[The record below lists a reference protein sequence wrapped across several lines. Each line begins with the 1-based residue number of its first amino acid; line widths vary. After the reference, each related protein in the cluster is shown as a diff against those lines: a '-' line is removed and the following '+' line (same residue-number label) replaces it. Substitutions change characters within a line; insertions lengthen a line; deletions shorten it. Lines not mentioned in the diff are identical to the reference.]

1 MDKKSSELYNFIA
14 DELSQEL
21 YEAQQ
26 LLGTGFS
33 LMAHYG
39 HDHKPGSPV
48 DMMRGS
54 IMSKITALRM
64 LCDHSELLND
74 SQKKFL
80 QQDGEGSAYIAG
92 LADRDKLTGPFKH
105 AKLDAL
111 KSYVLDHL
119 DTDPD
124 AKVVIFTSYVGM
136 LNRIQEVVGGTLYTG
151 NMNAKEKEASKE
163 KFLTD
168 PECRVFISS
177 DAGGY
182 GVDLPNANLLVN
194 YDLPWS
200 AGLAVQRNGRI
211 KRASS
216 RWPTITIQDMIVEN
230 SIEERQH
237 EMLQQK
243 NAVADAVLDGQG
255 INSKGGIDLTVGS
268 LIGFLQ
274 NARP

>member
-1 MDKKSSELYNFIA
+1 
-14 DELSQEL
+14 
-21 YEAQQ
+21 
-26 LLGTGFS
+26 
-33 LMAHYG
+33 
-39 HDHKPGSPV
+39 
-48 DMMRGS
+48 
-54 IMSKITALRM
+54 M
-64 LCDHSELLND
+64 LCDHPSLLLD
-74 SQKKFL
+74 SAIKF
-80 QQDGEGSAYIAG
+80 DKGEGEGSAYCSSLQYRG
-92 LADRDKLTGPFKH
+92 LFEGVKGSKKLN
-105 AKLDAL
+105 AL
-111 KSYVLDHL
+111 KSYVNDHL

-136 LNRIQEVVGGTLYTG
+136 LNLIKDEVGGTLYTG
-151 NMNAKEKEASKE
+151 YMNAKEKEASKE

-168 PECRVFISS
+168 PDCRVFISS

-216 RWPTITIQDMIVEN
+216 RWPSITIQDILTEH
-230 SIEERQH
+230 SLEERQH

-243 NAVADAVLDGQG
+243 NAVAEAVLDGEG

-274 NARP
+274 RARP

>member
-1 MDKKSSELYNFIA
+1 
-14 DELSQEL
+14 
-21 YEAQQ
+21 
-26 LLGTGFS
+26 
-33 LMAHYG
+33 
-39 HDHKPGSPV
+39 
-48 DMMRGS
+48 
-54 IMSKITALRM
+54 
-64 LCDHSELLND
+64 
-74 SQKKFL
+74 
-80 QQDGEGSAYIAG
+80 
-92 LADRDKLTGPFKH
+92 
-105 AKLDAL
+105 LDAL

-136 LNRIQEVVGGTLYTG
+136 LSRIQEVVGGTLYTG

>member
-1 MDKKSSELYNFIA
+1 
-14 DELSQEL
+14 
-21 YEAQQ
+21 
-26 LLGTGFS
+26 
-33 LMAHYG
+33 
-39 HDHKPGSPV
+39 
-48 DMMRGS
+48 
-54 IMSKITALRM
+54 MSKITALRM
-64 LCDHSELLND
+64 LCDHPDLLNK
-74 SQKKFL
+74 SALLFEKQI
-80 QQDGEGSAYIAG
+80 GTGSAYVYSLKDRG
-92 LADRDKLTGPFKH
+92 LLEGITKSSKLQE
-105 AKLDAL
+105 L

-119 DTDPD
+119 DTDPE
-124 AKVVIFTSYVGM
+124 AKVVVFTSWVGM
-136 LNRIQEVVGGTLYTG
+136 LDLIQKEIGGTLYTG
-151 NMNAKEKEASKE
+151 DMNAKEKEASKE

-182 GVDLPNANLLVN
+182 GVDLPIANLLIN

-200 AGLAVQRNGRI
+200 AGLSIQRNGRI

-216 RWPTITIQDMIVEN
+216 RWPSIIIQDIIVLN

-243 NAVADAVLDGQG
+243 NAVADAVMDGEG

-274 NARP
+274 KQRP